1 MSLRLVFKEIAYVIC
16 SDSLSLSIVIGDSIP
31 KQMQRRPCFV
41 VIALLLLCS
50 CARAQNNPSCYV
62 TSKIAGD
69 DLTTQ
74 RSHPYVNV
82 VVEFPGTYTVTG
94 DTGDAR
100 DFYRSAFHFY
110 NASNDV
116 QLFPNELDPTVSSA
130 LGVTSLRFAF
140 YYLPSQVG
148 SVKLKYTQQ
157 LCQTIRL
164 RFNDTALTSLDL
176 TCAPKKL
183 NSAYMAVR
191 HSSYI
196 SVYFSKPVKPCHSNG
211 TDIILNSWFS
221 LASVTC
227 SPMVSECLS
236 MADQG
241 PCIGAGL
248 LPLNDQRM
256 VYTCLGNTNFSS
268 SMTRATYTILEN
280 QLCDVGDNHTV
291 SSYGQGETYKLTL
304 FNSLDLDA
312 FDGFK
317 VIAQPQVAD
326 PTLYDRILVDIG
338 YPVSSFANFSANTP
352 YIYVKYQLDHA
363 AVRCT
368 ASYLLA
374 DTLAVFACP
383 VFRPLGSENLKW
395 VWVGNL
401 IHKIPGSNAL
411 LQQTLTHDDE
421 LDGAFA
427 DSGVGFTSPRAYR
440 ITGFYWIGP
449 NTVRFDVSHALRSLP
464 PFANFRVLLTSGA
477 ICYNASNITRVSGLS
492 NAFYLNFNAAN
503 TLPDPDDVPL
513 SAYHEANSLGSNQ
526 VHIQSELKTVEDE
539 LPSTSTT
546 ADPEDL
552 SNWNYTVWIA
562 GYAAIGLIGLVFV
575 YKVGQYAM
583 DSGKSS
589 KRRKGGYE
597 RT

>member
-1 MSLRLVFKEIAYVIC
+1 MRHLAS
-16 SDSLSLSIVIGDSIP
+16 
-31 KQMQRRPCFV
+31 V
-41 VIALLLLCS
+41 VLLLLCVWTQS
-50 CARAQNNPSCYV
+50 IHAANSPSCYV
-62 TSKIAGD
+62 TSKVAGD

-82 VVEFPGTYTVTG
+82 VVEFPGTYAVNG
-94 DTGDAR
+94 DTGDAK

-116 QLFPNELDPTVSSA
+116 QLFPEELDPTVSSS
-130 LGVTSLRFAF
+130 LGVTSVRFAF
-140 YYLPSQVG
+140 RYLPAQVG

-164 RFNDTALTSLDL
+164 VFNDTALTSLDL
-176 TCAPKKL
+176 TCAPLKL

-191 HSSYI
+191 HSNHI

-211 TDIILNSWFS
+211 TDIIPNTWFS

-227 SPMVSECLS
+227 SPMVSACLS
-236 MADQG
+236 MANQG
-241 PCIGAGL
+241 PCAGTGL

-291 SSYGQGETYKLTL
+291 SSYGHGETYKLTL
-304 FNSLDLDA
+304 FNSLDLES

-326 PTLYDRILVDIG
+326 PTLYDRVLVDIG
-338 YPVSSFANFSANTP
+338 YPVPNFANFSANTP
-352 YIYVKYQLDHA
+352 YIYVKYLLDHA

-374 DTLAVFACP
+374 DTLVVFACP
-383 VFRPLGSENLKW
+383 VFRPLGSEGLKW

-401 IHKIPGSNAL
+401 IHKIPGSDAL
-411 LQQTLTHDDE
+411 LQQTLAHDDE
-421 LDGAFA
+421 LDGAFV
-427 DSGVGFTSPRAYR
+427 DSGTTFTSPRAYR
-440 ITGFYWIGP
+440 VVGFYWIGP
-449 NTVRFDVSHALRSLP
+449 NTVRFDVSHPLRNLP
-464 PFANFRVLLTSGA
+464 PYANFRVLLTSGA
-477 ICYNASNITRVSGLS
+477 ICYNASNITRVDGLS

-503 TLPDPDDVPL
+503 TLPDPEDVPL

-526 VHIQSELKTVEDE
+526 VHIQSEFKTVEE
-539 LPSTSTT
+539 EVPSTDTT

-552 SNWNYTVWIA
+552 SSWNYTVWIV
-562 GYAAIGLIGLVFV
+562 GYIAMGLVGLVVV
-575 YKVGQYAM
+575 YEAGKYVM
-583 DSGKSS
+583 DHGKSG
-589 KRRKGGYE
+589 KRRKGFSAVSND
-597 RT
+597 